1 LGFYNFPPTR
11 FFTVPAYL
19 QEGFAVFICNG
30 VLMDCEVG
38 MVAVI
43 FVDRGDT
50 IRIRF
55 ATDDGRRVMVQSVFD
70 ECPLVAPN
78 IHNHIL
84 FFY

>member
-1 LGFYNFPPTR
+1 
-11 FFTVPAYL
+11 
-19 QEGFAVFICNG
+19 
-30 VLMDCEVG
+30 MDCEVG

-70 ECPLVAPN
+70 ECP
-78 IHNHIL
+78 
-84 FFY
+84 